1 VPSLSHSGGTD
12 PNFWKEN
19 LTLAFRSL
27 EEINGPIVLPIRG
40 KEYTLPA
47 VSLNDGLKL
56 HGILSGE
63 NQDELFE
70 ELYRIL
76 LGDAWH
82 QMADDKVPAPV
93 IDRVFYTALADFRT
107 GREAAEDIWENG
119 LPKGYSE
126 MVTVAVQKAMTL
138 QGAEPTTRQPDS
150 TNGTNAKSKAAPGKK
165 SSNTG
170 R

>member
-1 VPSLSHSGGTD
+1 M
-12 PNFWKEN
+12 
-19 LTLAFRSL
+19 AFRSL

-40 KEYTLPA
+40 KEYTLPV

-56 HGILSGE
+56 HSILSGE

-82 QMADDKVPAPV
+82 QMTDDKVPAPI

-126 MVTVAVQKAMTL
+126 IAAAAVQKAMTL
-138 QGAEPTTRQPDS
+138 QGAEPTTPQPDS
-150 TNGTNAKSKAAPGKK
+150 TNGTNAKSKPAPGKK

-170 R
+170 H